1 MEWWL
6 CSMENNGCFGRD
18 RVYPVLSLYGK
29 KICLNGDDNDN
40 NDNEDVTDNDDNAD
54 DGKNMIDHIL
64 GPAEISNDDQDNS
77 VVPPL
82 QPLSD
87 DNEEEEQ
94 QEQEQENNNSS
105 PKRVVD
111 DNEPQHHLSSKIFH
125 CKTKASFYG
134 LPYQQIHR
142 KCNNQELFTL
152 AHTGTHYK
160 EDDGE
165 WLPLRLQIIPLICK
179 PAQYAAAILCK
190 TCQSI
195 YWDLLVNATAAENDS
210 SLVDKMKEIQDDQI
224 LKSQLL
230 QYVRGELISKARI
243 SVPPTYGIK
252 NIHKDKLS
260 GMIYLII
267 NSETFINNTIDL
279 KEKMSDT
286 NQPRRNINIIIK
298 ILFQAQWWGPKGEG
312 RKYGRKN
319 NLYLCNLPT
328 LALIAYS
335 IECALLDAINNTT
348 IEFSETAIS
357 ARWDH
362 HIRLLE
368 IFQKCSP
375 TYLAAVFDEV
385 DEYVWNGCITVGQSD
400 VSELMFDFD
409 ALEEAAKAS
418 KS

>member
-1 MEWWL
+1 
-6 CSMENNGCFGRD
+6 
-18 RVYPVLSLYGK
+18 
-29 KICLNGDDNDN
+29 
-40 NDNEDVTDNDDNAD
+40 
-54 DGKNMIDHIL
+54 
-64 GPAEISNDDQDNS
+64 
-77 VVPPL
+77 
-82 QPLSD
+82 
-87 DNEEEEQ
+87 
-94 QEQEQENNNSS
+94 
-105 PKRVVD
+105 
-111 DNEPQHHLSSKIFH
+111 
-125 CKTKASFYG
+125 
-134 LPYQQIHR
+134 
-142 KCNNQELFTL
+142 
-152 AHTGTHYK
+152 
-160 EDDGE
+160 
-165 WLPLRLQIIPLICK
+165 
-179 PAQYAAAILCK
+179 
-190 TCQSI
+190 
-195 YWDLLVNATAAENDS
+195 
-210 SLVDKMKEIQDDQI
+210 MKEIQDDQI

-279 KEKMSDT
+279 K
-286 NQPRRNINIIIK
+286 
-298 ILFQAQWWGPKGEG
+298 
-312 RKYGRKN
+312 
-319 NLYLCNLPT
+319 
-328 LALIAYS
+328 